1 MRVVFFDELDV
12 GATYRQC
19 VAHVG
24 DKDYCAKVVE
34 VLGEVAVRREFVYG
48 GKVRFKTVLQGGWRH
63 LAVSLDGRRRA
74 VVAFLDL
81 GISTAALFYERS
93 GDGFRLK
100 FVDWITPETRA
111 LLNPHPAKF
120 FREE

>member
-1 MRVVFFDELDV
+1 MDVVFFDEFDV

-19 VAHVG
+19 IVYTG

-34 VLGEVAVRREFVYG
+34 TMGEVAVRREFVYG
-48 GKVRFKTVLQGGWRH
+48 EKVRFKAVLQGNWRR
-63 LAVSLDGRRRA
+63 LAVALDSQRRA

-81 GISTAALFYERS
+81 GASIASLFYEKS
-93 GDGFRLK
+93 GDDFRLK
-100 FVDWITPETRA
+100 FVDWITKEFRA
-111 LLNPHPAKF
+111 MQNPHPAKF